1 VKLKDAPGAT
11 VSEDGAMEMW
21 SRWGVGWVGVVG
33 GVGLVGEVGV
43 LGGVVGELGEVGVV
57 GEPGVVV
64 GGVEEPVGVVVSVL
78 VRVPQP
84 AMNAAARRSEPIVS
98 RARINI

>member
-1 VKLKDAPGAT
+1 MKDAPGAT

-21 SRWGVGWVGVVG
+21 SRWGVGCVG

-78 VRVPQP
+78 VRVPHP
-84 AMNAAARRSEPIVS
+84 AMNAAARRSEPMVS

>member
-1 VKLKDAPGAT
+1 MKDAPGAT
-11 VSEDGAMEMW
+11 VREAGAMEMW
-21 SRWGVGWVGVVG
+21 SRWGVGWVG

-64 GGVEEPVGVVVSVL
+64 GGVEEPVGVVESVV

-84 AMNAAARRSEPIVS
+84 ARNAVARSSEPIVS
-98 RARINI
+98 RARFNI